1 MSRIQTST
9 ALGCLSTWRRTSHG
23 QSSLLH
29 AFIYLPSL
37 VLCTLP
43 SQHGWKHGFGDSRA
57 KPKTLL
63 LVSLIFLLVP
73 FPIIV
78 FVQQVTS
85 LFVVTPQ
92 MELWSAIFLFGEGSL
107 EASPQLML
115 QIFIILSDS
124 ERKVAV
130 IQVVSIVSSIITISK
145 TAIEAFLSES
155 YEFTIQFIQ
164 NVLEHEKSNDDSFMI
179 QC

>member
-1 MSRIQTST
+1 
-9 ALGCLSTWRRTSHG
+9 
-23 QSSLLH
+23 
-29 AFIYLPSL
+29 
-37 VLCTLP
+37 
-43 SQHGWKHGFGDSRA
+43 
-57 KPKTLL
+57 
-63 LVSLIFLLVP
+63 
-73 FPIIV
+73 
-78 FVQQVTS
+78 
-85 LFVVTPQ
+85 

-155 YEFTIQFIQ
+155 YEFTIQFIE